1 MEKNLTLFGE
11 NDIPPKSPKAL
22 KWRLVT
28 NQRNLLYMLAAG
40 LVMSA
45 KGFGGKY
52 YLDTLSSFPG
62 WLPLF
67 ADNVPQAAIDLS
79 VSERRHLRPCIAT
92 IDLKTLHGLIFVIEN
107 DGAVHKIQFP
117 DELTGSEAALLVPAP
132 LPITWIESIAF
143 TSKDDKSNCEADA
156 RDFGNVPLKD
166 FKRDVVAPLFAKAN
180 KSPWPPSGVNLPNRD
195 CALDKSFAVGGI
207 MAMLLHMGNL
217 GDLGMHACRLGFDPA
232 VTDGSLISDPMIREI
247 GEWMNTGAISPST
260 DVLPKLFWGVV
271 DRVTARRF
279 TDDVMSPR
287 DVVLEYLE
295 TAEQELDEKMK
306 SALAKLTIDLR
317 KLIGFADSTITE
329 LFEQHSKP
337 FSRVMT
343 LFFLRDNCTE
353 ITEFRHP
360 LLTEGD
366 YVGAAILFAA
376 RDGWL
381 GLPLVLRDV
390 EGLQAAV
397 SHRMAALTHRMDG
410 ADIDLGK
417 PPDRPMP
424 LRELFIPGEKGW
436 SVKQREAA
444 LLLARESKWFE
455 CIQTRITLGKG
466 EYHVVID
473 GNGVQ
478 IVLPGDVKAV
488 VTEVKPETFFSLFGE
503 TAISPKAEKKV
514 RDLLK
519 A

>member
-1 MEKNLTLFGE
+1 MDKKLTLFGE

-22 KWRLVT
+22 KWRLAT

-40 LVMSA
+40 LVMPP
-45 KGFGGKY
+45 KGFGEKY

-67 ADNVPQAAIDLS
+67 ADNVPQAALDLS

-92 IDLKTLHGLIFVIEN
+92 IDLKTLRGLIFVIEN
-107 DGAVHKIQFP
+107 DGAAHKIQFP

-143 TSKDDKSNCEADA
+143 SSKEDKSNCEGDA

-166 FKRDVVAPLFAKAN
+166 FKREIDTRLFARAN
-180 KSPWPPSGVNLPNRD
+180 QSPWPPSGVNLPERD
-195 CALDKSFAVGGI
+195 CALDKSFAIGGI
-207 MAMLLHMGNL
+207 MAMLLQMGNL
-217 GDLGMHACRLGFDPA
+217 GDLGMHACRSGFDPA
-232 VTDGSLISDPMIREI
+232 VTDGPLIPDPMLREI
-247 GEWMNTGAISPST
+247 GGWVSTGVISASA
-260 DVLPKLFWGVV
+260 DVLPGLFWGVV
-271 DRVTARRF
+271 NKVSAHRF
-279 TDDVMSPR
+279 RGDVISPR

-295 TAEQELDEKMK
+295 TAGQEFDEKMK
-306 SALAKLTIDLR
+306 SALAKLAMDLR
-317 KLIGFADSTITE
+317 RLTGFADSTITE
-329 LFEQHSKP
+329 LFEKHSKP
-337 FSRVMT
+337 FSRVMA
-343 LFFLRDNCTE
+343 LFFLRDHCTE
-353 ITEFRHP
+353 IMELRHP

-376 RDGWL
+376 KDGWL
-381 GLPLVLRDV
+381 GLPLALRDV
-390 EGLQAAV
+390 DGLQAAV
-397 SHRMAALTHRMDG
+397 SHRMAALAHRMDG

-424 LRELFIPGEKGW
+424 LRELFVPGEKGW
-436 SVKQREAA
+436 SLKQREAA
-444 LLLARESKWFE
+444 LLLARESKWVQ

-473 GNGVQ
+473 GSGVQ

-488 VTEVKPETFFSLFGE
+488 VTEVNPKPFFSLFGE
-503 TAISPKAEKKV
+503 TTLSLKAEKNV

-519 A
+519 V

>member
-1 MEKNLTLFGE
+1 MDKNLTLFGGNE
-11 NDIPPKSPKAL
+11 TPPKSPKAL
-22 KWRLVT
+22 QWRLVT

-40 LVMSA
+40 LVMPP
-45 KGFGGKY
+45 KGFGEKY
-52 YLDTLSSFPG
+52 YIDTLSSFPG

-67 ADNVPQAAIDLS
+67 ADNVPQAALDLS

-92 IDLKTLHGLIFVIEN
+92 IDLKTLRGLIFVIEN
-107 DGAVHKIQFP
+107 DGTAHKIQFP

-143 TSKDDKSNCEADA
+143 SSKEDKSNCEADS

-166 FKRDVVAPLFAKAN
+166 FKRDVVTPLFAKAN
-180 KSPWPPSGVNLPNRD
+180 QSPWPPSGVNLPERD
-195 CALDKSFAVGGI
+195 CALDKSFAIGGI
-207 MAMLLHMGNL
+207 MAMLLQMGNL

-232 VTDGSLISDPMIREI
+232 VTDGSLIPDPMLRET
-247 GEWMNTGAISPST
+247 GEWVNTGAISASA
-260 DVLPKLFWGVV
+260 DVLSRLFWGVV

-279 TDDVMSPR
+279 ADVAMSPR
-287 DVVLEYLE
+287 DVALEYLE
-295 TAEQELDEKMK
+295 SAGQELGEKMN

-317 KLIGFADSTITE
+317 KLIGFADSTMTE

-337 FSRVMT
+337 FSRVMA
-343 LFFLRDNCTE
+343 LFFLRDHCTE
-353 ITEFRHP
+353 IMELRHP

-366 YVGAAILFAA
+366 YVGAAILFGA

-381 GLPLVLRDV
+381 GLPLALRNVD
-390 EGLQAAV
+390 GLQAAV
-397 SHRMAALTHRMDG
+397 SHRMAALAHRMDG

-417 PPDRPMP
+417 PPDRPIP
-424 LRELFIPGEKGW
+424 LRELFVPGEKGW
-436 SVKQREAA
+436 SLKQREAA
-444 LLLARESKWFE
+444 LLLARESKWFKCME
-455 CIQTRITLGKG
+455 TRITLGKG

-473 GNGVQ
+473 GSGVQ

-488 VTEVKPETFFSLFGE
+488 VTEVNPEPFFNLFGK
-503 TAISPKAEKKV
+503 TAISLKADKNI